1 MFSRRSSRASSVSS
15 NNGDA
20 RRDKNDEI
28 EVDVQIN
35 GHTEENE
42 PETHFGDD
50 FNYTQ
55 EHPLGRILLQLA
67 KDHVNLARKT
77 NLKSMNT
84 SIDKLCSDFKRGMQQ
99 ERAENKQDIDDV
111 TRQIELNIISK
122 ELNSHKINAIIEP
135 PTNFSPSPTI
145 HTANKL
151 KEIQQVF
158 PKRGHF
164 SGFPKDGG
172 TSVTEF
178 LRQLNEAQER
188 CRLSEEEFIAR
199 MLASSTGLAHDLI
212 LEWRTNGETA
222 DTIYHNLLLNFDKR
236 QNPEDARQQL
246 SSYKISKNSSLGH
259 AQSKIMLLA
268 GRAAD
273 AYPQGESR
281 ITYYNM
287 EAINALI
294 RALPPNSSQQA
305 SNLYHSLTTRLGK
318 ACTYSHLIRSLNAFR
333 TTIDRD
339 IRQSGADSQ
348 RPKRPMNRRTFVNK
362 QKVSAYNISTGRT
375 GLGTERPFMSAQNNF
390 NRPSSFGSNKNNN
403 ASYRFRPRPINK
415 TPIGGRGRAQSGNR
429 RFGTRANNMNKNY
442 PAKCSLCGVPNHKPQ
457 ECKNM
462 RDEKGEI
469 LNVMPMLGTCSKC
482 PRYIFPRLHHQEKI
496 CPYRPGGPLARK
508 TNGQVKR
515 KSSN

>member
-15 NNGDA
+15 HNGDA
-20 RRDKNDEI
+20 RRDKDDDI
-28 EVDVQIN
+28 QIDDHQN
-35 GHTEENE
+35 GHVDEND
-42 PETHFGDD
+42 PETSFGDD
-50 FNYTQ
+50 FQYTQ

-84 SIDKLCSDFKRGMQQ
+84 SIDKLCSDFKRGMLQ
-99 ERAENKQDIDDV
+99 ERAESKQDIDDV
-111 TRQIELNIISK
+111 TRQIELNIIHK

-135 PTNFSPSPTI
+135 PTNFSPTPAI
-145 HTANKL
+145 HSANKL
-151 KEIQQVF
+151 KEIQGVF

-188 CRLSEEEFIAR
+188 CRLSEDEFIAR

-212 LEWRTNGETA
+212 LEWRTNGESA

-305 SNLYHSLTTRLGK
+305 SNLYHSLTSRLGK
-318 ACTYSHLIRSLNAFR
+318 ACTYSNLVRSLNAFR

-339 IRQSGADSQ
+339 IRQFGADSQ
-348 RPKRPMNRRTFVNK
+348 RPRRPMNQRSFGNRPK
-362 QKVSAYNISTGRT
+362 ISAYNISTGGT
-375 GLGTERPFMSAQNNF
+375 GSNTIKPFTSAQNTTA
-390 NRPSSFGSNKNNN
+390 RSSSFGSNNKN
-403 ASYRFRPRPINK
+403 ASYRFRPRPVNRI
-415 TPIGGRGRAQSGNR
+415 PLGGRGRAMGGNR
-429 RFGTRANNMNKNY
+429 RFGARANNLNRNY
-442 PAKCSLCGVPNHKPQ
+442 IAKCSLCGVPNHKPQ

-462 RDEKGEI
+462 RDDKGEI

-482 PRYIFPRLHHQEKI
+482 PKYIFPRLHHQEKI

-508 TNGQVKR
+508 PSGQTKR
-515 KSSN
+515 KAN